1 MLRLRPALYPRRREG
16 REAEQRIRPSYP
28 LGLWTPGT
36 GPFLALMLSPLVI
49 SAGLLP
55 DLNFKVCEG
64 SPHHVL
70 AQQACVCCTRG
81 LWEVLH
87 LPVSGGAHGA
97 ASSWNLEQLR
107 PGGVPREARVGIWIV
122 PCEGGRPRPE
132 RDGLP

>member
-1 MLRLRPALYPRRREG
+1 M
-16 REAEQRIRPSYP
+16 
-28 LGLWTPGT
+28 
-36 GPFLALMLSPLVI
+36 I
-49 SAGLLP
+49 SANLLP

-64 SPHHVL
+64 SLHYIL

-87 LPVSGGAHGA
+87 LPVSYGAQGA

-107 PGGVPREARVGIWIV
+107 IGGVPREARVGMWIV
-122 PCEGGRPRPE
+122 PCEGGRQWPE